1 MFWSHFSFSR
11 FAEGVSMSL
20 RLAESPHFAQSSS
33 MTTMD
38 EQQEAK
44 RRKLEAL
51 EAKMGGAPP
60 PQAVRPAKMPNLPAV
75 APTPVSSAPTAAG
88 AS

>member
-1 MFWSHFSFSR
+1 
-11 FAEGVSMSL
+11 
-20 RLAESPHFAQSSS
+20 

-60 PQAVRPAKMPNLPAV
+60 PQATRPAKMPELPALKPTQ
-75 APTPVSSAPTAAG
+75 PTPAEAAPPTTDASEEEPRSPFVCDANCTAA
-88 AS
+88 AAAAAAQAAID

>member
-1 MFWSHFSFSR
+1 
-11 FAEGVSMSL
+11 
-20 RLAESPHFAQSSS
+20 

-60 PQAVRPAKMPNLPAV
+60 PQATRPAKMPELPALKPTQ
-75 APTPVSSAPTAAG
+75 PTPAEAAPPTTD
-88 AS
+88 ASE

>member
-1 MFWSHFSFSR
+1 
-11 FAEGVSMSL
+11 
-20 RLAESPHFAQSSS
+20 

-60 PQAVRPAKMPNLPAV
+60 PQATRPAKMPELPALKPTQ
-75 APTPVSSAPTAAG
+75 PTPAEAAQN
-88 AS
+88 

>member
-1 MFWSHFSFSR
+1 
-11 FAEGVSMSL
+11 
-20 RLAESPHFAQSSS
+20 

-60 PQAVRPAKMPNLPAV
+60 PQATRPAKMPELSALKPTQ
-75 APTPVSSAPTAAG
+75 PTPAEAAPPTTNRILSTNQTARSRAG
-88 AS
+88 SK